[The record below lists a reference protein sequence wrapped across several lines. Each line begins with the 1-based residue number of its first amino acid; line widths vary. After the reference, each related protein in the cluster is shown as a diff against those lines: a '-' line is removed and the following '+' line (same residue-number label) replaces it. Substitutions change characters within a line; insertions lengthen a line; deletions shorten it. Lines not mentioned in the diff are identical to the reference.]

1 MAHHSGLGRSDFA
14 AGPRRLPWRLARTD
28 SDIAAGPLRLRSR
41 LARAS
46 YSGGSAQPALA
57 AGLRRLIRRRV
68 RSTCTCGWPAQAHT
82 ASGPLNLHSR
92 LARADSHDGDSTRT
106 AARLHTPDSRLQN
119 PEAAGGGGLVVVA
132 AGGGGMAAGACHGG
146 GLAARFAPCSV
157 ARLAS
162 RSMAKSAS
170 LSKAASSRIRCTVA
184 ACSASTMLLAWG
196 DLS

>member
-1 MAHHSGLGRSDFA
+1 MPFSAAASVTASRRCCQLAVSRSPISG
-14 AGPRRLPWRLARTD
+14 AGADPD
-28 SDIAAGPLRLRSR
+28 
-41 LARAS
+41 
-46 YSGGSAQPALA
+46 ALA
-57 AGLRRLIRRRV
+57 AG
-68 RSTCTCGWPAQAHT
+68 SGCGAPLAGKSPAGA
-82 ASGPLNLHSR
+82 AG
-92 LARADSHDGDSTRT
+92 GDHFGV
-106 AARLHTPDSRLQN
+106 AAKCVAPALGAACRGGLVV
-119 PEAAGGGGLVVVA
+119 AAGGGGLVVVA

-162 RSMAKSAS
+162 RSMAKFAS